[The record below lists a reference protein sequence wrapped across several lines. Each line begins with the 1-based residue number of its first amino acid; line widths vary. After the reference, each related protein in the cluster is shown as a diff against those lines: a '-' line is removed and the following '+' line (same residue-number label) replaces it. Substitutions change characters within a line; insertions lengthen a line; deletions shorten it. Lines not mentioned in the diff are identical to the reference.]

1 MKSAKTDFMQ
11 RLFRAIPPKRKKCVK
26 PAAVGFQEE
35 TQVGPLWE
43 TVVIAA
49 KVLRLA
55 MKKHYRKR

>member
-1 MKSAKTDFMQ
+1 MQ
-11 RLFRAIPPKRKKCVK
+11 RPFRAISPKRKKCVK

-55 MKKHYRKR
+55 MKKHYRKT